1 MQAIHETGD
10 GDHGET
16 VMNKL
21 MLVKLQLL
29 KAARLHQAQLASV
42 YGYRPCVA

>member
-1 MQAIHETGD
+1 MQATYGTGG

-16 VMNKL
+16 VVNKL

-29 KAARLHQAQLASV
+29 KAARLHQAQLASIN
-42 YGYRPCVA
+42 GYRLCVA